1 MRHMRHLSWIVAATL
16 AGGAVADEAPLKS
29 GLDLSGYDRAVRPQ
43 DNLYTFSNGTW
54 ERRTEIPADLSNYGT
69 FTKLDEE
76 AQDQVHG
83 LLEDA
88 LRTPPAPG
96 TEEAKAADFYRSFL
110 DSARIESL
118 GLAPLASQLARIDAI
133 KTPSDVVRYIGYNQV
148 IGVGDPMAWSAPQ
161 DPGDAKRYL
170 TEIDQSGLTMPDR
183 DYYLRDDAK
192 YREYRQQFESY
203 VSSML
208 VLAGTG
214 GAEAARQTH
223 TIVDIETRLA
233 QAHWTKVQNRDP
245 VKTYNKMDL
254 ATARKLAPQIDWR
267 DFFAA
272 VGAPVNEFVISQPS
286 FISAL
291 GKMIDAV
298 PVADWRT
305 YFRYRLLD
313 NYAPFLPAKF
323 DQLHFQFHEHVLS
336 GVMEQRP
343 RWKRAVALLD
353 GNIGEITGRMY
364 VARYFPPESKARMK
378 ALVGNLLE
386 AYTRALDQIEWMG
399 PRTREQAKLKL
410 SRIMVKIGYPD
421 HWRDYSALSISP
433 DDLIGNVERSAH
445 FDLERHAMR
454 LDKPV
459 DRGEWDMT
467 PQTVNAYYSPTMNE
481 IVFPAAILQPP
492 FYDASADDAVNYG
505 GIGAVIGHEVSHGFD
520 DQGRQFDADGNLRD
534 WWTPDDAARFKALT
548 AALVTQYSAFTV
560 LDGLHVNG
568 ELTLGENIAD
578 NSGVTIAYQAYRI
591 ALQGHEPP
599 VIDGFTGPQRFFLGW
614 AQIWRRK
621 YRPDNL
627 RQRISVDPH
636 SPNEFRANGVARD
649 VDAFYDAFGVKPGD
663 GMYLPPA
670 QRVKIW

>member
-1 MRHMRHLSWIVAATL
+1 MRPLPWIIAATL
-16 AGGAVADEAPLKS
+16 AGGAVADEAPLIS
-29 GLDLSGYDRAVRPQ
+29 GLDLAGYDRAVRPQ
-43 DNLYTFSNGTW
+43 DNLYNFSNGTW
-54 ERRTEIPADLSNYGT
+54 EQRTQIPPDLSNYGS
-69 FTKLDEE
+69 FTKLDEQ

-88 LRTPPAPG
+88 LRVQPAPG

-118 GLAPLASQLARIDAI
+118 GLTPLASQLARIDAI
-133 KTPSDVVRYIGYNQV
+133 KTRGDVVRYIGYNQV

-161 DPGDAKRYL
+161 DPGDAKRYI

-192 YREYRQQFESY
+192 YREYRQRFESY

-208 VLAGTG
+208 VLAG
-214 GAEAARQTH
+214 ASSADAARQTH
-223 TIVDIETRLA
+223 TIVGIETRLA
-233 QAHWTKVQNRDP
+233 QAQWTKVQNRDP

-254 ATARKLAPQIDWR
+254 ASARKLAPQIDWR

-291 GKMIDAV
+291 GKMIDGV

-323 DQLHFQFHEHVLS
+323 DQLHFEFHEHVLS

-364 VARYFPPESKARMK
+364 VTRYFPSESKARMK

-386 AYTRALDQIEWMG
+386 AYTRALDKIEWMG
-399 PRTREQAKLKL
+399 PHTREQAKLKL
-410 SRIMVKIGYPD
+410 SRILVKIGYPD
-421 HWRDYSALSISP
+421 RWRDYSALSISP

-492 FYDASADDAVNYG
+492 FYDANADDAANYG
-505 GIGAVIGHEVSHGFD
+505 GIGAVIGHEISHGFD

-548 AALVTQYSAFTV
+548 AALVAQYSAYTV

-591 ALQGHEPP
+591 ALQGREPP

-621 YRPDNL
+621 YTADNL

-649 VDAFYDAFGVKPGD
+649 IDAFYDAFGVKPGD

>member
-1 MRHMRHLSWIVAATL
+1 MRHLPWIIAATF
-16 AGGAVADEAPLKS
+16 AGAAVADEAPLKS

-43 DNLYTFSNGTW
+43 DNLYDFSNGTW
-54 ERRTEIPADLSNYGT
+54 QQRTQIPPDLSNYGT
-69 FTKLDEE
+69 FAKLDEE

-88 LRTPPAPG
+88 LRNPPAPG

-118 GLAPLASQLARIDAI
+118 GLTPLAPQFARIDAI
-133 KTPSDVVRYIGYNQV
+133 KTPGDVVRYIGYNQV

-161 DPGDAKRYL
+161 DAGDAKRYL

-192 YREYRQQFESY
+192 YREYRQRFETY

-208 VLAGTG
+208 VLAG
-214 GAEAARQTH
+214 ASSADAARQTH
-223 TIVDIETRLA
+223 AIVGIETRLA

-254 ATARKLAPQIDWR
+254 ATARKLAPEIDWR

-291 GKMIDAV
+291 GKMIDGV

-313 NYAPFLPAKF
+313 NYAPFLPARF

-343 RWKRAVALLD
+343 RWKRAVSLLD

-364 VARYFPPESKARMK
+364 VTRYFPPESKARMK

-386 AYTRALDQIEWMG
+386 AYDRALDKIEWMG
-399 PRTREQAKLKL
+399 PHTREQAKLKL

-421 HWRDYSALSISP
+421 RWRDYSALSISP

-492 FYDASADDAVNYG
+492 FYDAKADDAVNYG
-505 GIGAVIGHEVSHGFD
+505 GIGGVIGHEISHGFD

-578 NSGVTIAYQAYRI
+578 NSGVTIAYEAYRI
-591 ALQGHEPP
+591 ALQDHEPP
-599 VIDGFTGPQRFFLGW
+599 VIDGFSGPQRFFLGW

-621 YRPDNL
+621 YTADNL

-636 SPNEFRANGVARD
+636 SPNQFRANGVARD
-649 VDAFYDAFGVKPGD
+649 IDAFYDAFGVKPGD